1 MFDLDSYLTTRR
13 QRVDEFMQ
21 RKMPPETARPAR
33 LHAAMRYSIFGGG
46 KRLRPILALAACEAV
61 GGESARALQPAC
73 AIELLHTYTLIHD
86 DLPAM
91 DDDALR
97 RGRPT
102 CHIAFDE
109 ATAIL
114 AGDSL
119 LTLAFQWLAESEAP
133 PPFSA
138 ADYVRELAV
147 AAGSDGVI
155 GGQAEDIAAE
165 NLARKKNATA
175 ADAELL
181 DYIHAHK
188 TGDLIVAAVRI
199 GAIAGGATKPQLE
212 KLTTSARGRPRVSN
226 RRRHFERDLDG
237 GAPWQGRRHRR
248 RARQADLRFGPR
260 PRRRKTPR
268 RRINFRI
275 RRRTG
280 NFRRPRRAASRARR
294 SRRHAQQLTRIRGR
308 SRRGNH
314 SMTSN
319 DWKLSRRQLP
329 IIGIYA
335 GCLLN
340 GAPRGISSGR

>member
-86 DLPAM
+86 DRPAM

-212 KLTTSARGRPRVSN
+212 KLTTSARAAGLAFQIADDILNVTSTAAHLGKAVGTDAARGKLTYVSVHGLEGAKH
-226 RRRHFERDLDG
+226 RAAELISESVAALEIFGDR
-237 GAPWQGRRHRR
+237 GAPL
-248 RARQADLRFGPR
+248 RALVGHVV
-260 PRRRKTPR
+260 T
-268 RRINFRI
+268 
-275 RRRTG
+275 
-280 NFRRPRRAASRARR
+280 R
-294 SRRHAQQLTRIRGR
+294 S
-308 SRRGNH
+308 N
-314 SMTSN
+314 
-319 DWKLSRRQLP
+319 
-329 IIGIYA
+329 
-335 GCLLN
+335 
-340 GAPRGISSGR
+340 